1 MKKIYTPY
9 TYLIGW
15 SKLDKWYYGSRYA
28 TKNKCLYESGC
39 HPDDFW
45 VTYHTSSNIVTAFRE
60 EHGEPDVIQIRK
72 TFSNADDAKA
82 WEHRILQRMNVVK
95 NDKWLNGNDRPGW
108 PLLLGDKNPMYGRTG
123 EKNPN
128 YGKTPSEETKKK
140 ISEGKMGEKNPMYGR
155 TGEKNPSYGKTPS
168 QETRKKMSE
177 VKMGEKNQNYGKTP
191 SEETKKKISEGRKGK
206 CMGEKNPS
214 YGRTGEKH
222 PMYGRTGEKNPM
234 AKKIK
239 VTYLGIEK
247 NYNCLKSALKD
258 YPHIAYSTLSNL
270 ASGRSKRSRKYPGL
284 KIEYVETKK
293 ALQLSQ
299 NSV

>member
-1 MKKIYTPY
+1 MKKNYTPY

-60 EHGEPDVIQIRK
+60 EHGEPDVIEIRK
-72 TFSNADDAKA
+72 TFSNADDAKD

-95 NDKWLNGNDRPGW
+95 EDKWLNGNDKLGP
-108 PLLLGDKNPMYGRTG
+108 PLLTGEKSPMYGRTGEKNPMYGKTGEKHPLYGKPLSEETKKKMSEGKMGEKNPMYGRTG

-140 ISEGKMGEKNPMYGR
+140 MSEGMMGEKNPMYGR
-155 TGEKNPSYGKTPS
+155 TGEKNP
-168 QETRKKMSE
+168 M
-177 VKMGEKNQNYGKTP
+177 
-191 SEETKKKISEGRKGK
+191 
-206 CMGEKNPS
+206 

-222 PMYGRTGEKNPM
+222 PLYGRTGEKSVT

-247 NYNCLKSALKD
+247 IYSYMGLAVKDLSISA
-258 YPHIAYSTLSNL
+258 STLSRI
-270 ASGRSKRSRKYPGL
+270 ATGRAKRSAKYPSL
-284 KIEYVETKK
+284 RAEYI
-293 ALQLSQ
+293 
-299 NSV
+299 